1 MNHEQIL
8 ESTLRVFFKT
18 ASHRTI
24 LLDVL
29 YHRVNISLRLLDYL
43 CTNYS
48 KHNNSWYDLK
58 KGTANKPF
66 YIYQGYKSQ
75 LKTFSKK
82 HFDPF
87 CRRDRISLAVHDPLY
102 NRETVIQTTIGQ
114 LNFFRWI
121 IHNQV
126 YEYALVKCDS
136 IEKEMNQS
144 IQKRY
149 LKRDSKDT
157 KVPVGSFK
165 VSFL

>member
-1 MNHEQIL
+1 L
-8 ESTLRVFFKT
+8 T
-18 ASHRTI
+18 
-24 LLDVL
+24 
-29 YHRVNISLRLLDYL
+29 
-43 CTNYS
+43 
-48 KHNNSWYDLK
+48 
-58 KGTANKPF
+58 
-66 YIYQGYKSQ
+66 
-75 LKTFSKK
+75 
-82 HFDPF
+82 
-87 CRRDRISLAVHDPLY
+87 VHDPLY